1 MREVMYR
8 DDAVLDSFVAQADG
22 LVLSGVTTKAER
34 SGETSATAKPNFSL
48 GSILEK
54 MGLPNF
60 SIGIDIAKRGARVSG
75 ETASYTLSQEEKYR
89 YIAQKL
95 SEGRKLYRDKYEA
108 WCAARAST
116 GNVFCEIEG
125 QFVPAGWQPQSDAWR
140 EFANAQRT
148 LVLHTKEEETFLMG
162 MSLSKIIGIS
172 DGQIGLVSHLAIRAR
187 NGGLAIR
194 VFGSMD
200 KTKYIKPFFAA
211 YM

>member
-34 SGETSATAKPNFSL
+34 SGETSATAKPNFNF

-54 MGLPNF
+54 VGLPNL
-60 SIGIDIAKRGARVSG
+60 SIGIDIAKRRSRVAG
-75 ETASYTLSQEEKYR
+75 EAASYTLPQEEKYR

-95 SEGRKLYRDKYEA
+95 SDGKKLYRDKYEA
-108 WCAARAST
+108 WCAARANT

-125 QFVPAGWQPQSDAWR
+125 EFIPAGWQPQSDAWR

-148 LVLHTKEEETFLMG
+148 LVLHAKEEETFLMG
-162 MSLSKIIGIS
+162 MSLSKIVGIS
-172 DGQIGLVSHLAIRAR
+172 DGQIGVVSHLAMRTR

-211 YM
+211 YL